1 MSRVKRG
8 KMVLISVHLPI
19 SQLKKL
25 EELVKE
31 GHFPSVSEA
40 IRHAINKLIEEH
52 IKEGVVVA
60 L

>member
-1 MSRVKRG
+1 
-8 KMVLISVHLPI
+8 MVLISVHLPI